1 MGMLYEYDGMYKENN
16 MSKFEIE
23 MAARRVRVNR
33 LVDALAEF
41 REVNPSYAYQAGFFE
56 SQLVTY
62 AADDKNNTEDLIR
75 ILRRAV
81 ASVQQPVPVA

>member
-23 MAARRVRVNR
+23 MAARRDRVNR

-56 SQLVTY
+56 SQLVSVT
-62 AADDKNNTEDLIR
+62 ADDKNNTEDLIR
-75 ILRRAV
+75 MLRRAV
-81 ASVQQPVPVA
+81 ASVQQPA

>member
-23 MAARRVRVNR
+23 MAERRVRVNR

-41 REVNPSYAYQAGFFE
+41 REANPSYAYQAGFFE
-56 SQLVTY
+56 SQLVSVT
-62 AADDKNNTEDLIR
+62 ADDKNNTEDLIR
-75 ILRRAV
+75 MLRRAV
-81 ASVQQPVPVA
+81 ASVQQPA

>member
-23 MAARRVRVNR
+23 MVARRDRVNR

-56 SQLVTY
+56 SQLVSVT
-62 AADDKNNTEDLIR
+62 ADDKNNTEDLIR
-75 ILRRAV
+75 MLRRAV
-81 ASVQQPVPVA
+81 ASVQQPA